1 MRIVMFY
8 HSLLS
13 DWNHGNAHFLRGIA
27 SELIARGHRVDI
39 YEPEDSWSLQSLIQ
53 EHGEKPLRKF
63 WEAYPTLKA
72 KRYRFGT
79 QAELERAVPPHPDPL
94 PRGEGTACERASI
107 DEMASCKPNAG
118 PARNADSR
126 EKLDTIPP
134 LPKGEGR
141 GEGKRAFRTSG
152 GLISS
157 QQLLPQAI
165 PLELDEALDG
175 ADLVIVHEWN
185 AHKLVCRIGEH
196 RARNDYVVLFHDTHH
211 RMVTQPESMAAYD
224 LSHYDGVLAY
234 GEVLREL
241 YEARGNV
248 ARAWTWHEAADTRV
262 FKPVPGRAGC
272 PQPAAHGA
280 GAQNGA
286 MGTLR
291 PARDLVWIGNWGD
304 DERTA
309 ELHEFLIEP
318 AKELQLNA
326 RVYGV
331 RYPDAAQ
338 TALRDAGIDY
348 GNWLPNFEAP
358 RVFGEFKFTVHVPRR
373 PYVKTL
379 PGIPTIR
386 PFEALACG
394 IPLICSPWNDAEHL
408 FRPGTDY
415 LVANNGTEMK
425 QHMRAVLNDPQLAA
439 ELARNGLETIRKRHT
454 CAHRVDELLSIYA
467 ELTGETYAPPNAVNG
482 SPSPLNGERA
492 GVRGGQSDA
501 QYSRREAL
509 GGSTPHPHSLSP
521 LRGEGGAQ
529 HSASATP
536 KRVLEKE
543 VPA

>member
-39 YEPEDSWSLQSLIQ
+39 YEPEDSWSLQSLRA
-53 EHGEKPLRKF
+53 EHGEEPIRRF
-63 WEAYPTLKA
+63 HAAYPQLRSTQYSPVTL
-72 KRYRFGT
+72 
-79 QAELERAVPPHPDPL
+79 D
-94 PRGEGTACERASI
+94 
-107 DEMASCKPNAG
+107 
-118 PARNADSR
+118 
-126 EKLDTIPP
+126 LDAT
-134 LPKGEGR
+134 
-141 GEGKRAFRTSG
+141 
-152 GLISS
+152 
-157 QQLLPQAI
+157 
-165 PLELDEALDG
+165 LDG
-175 ADLVIVHEWN
+175 AGLVIVHEWN
-185 AHKLVCRIGEH
+185 AHELVRRVGEH
-196 RARNDYVVLFHDTHH
+196 RARNDYVLLFHDTHH

-224 LSHYDGVLAY
+224 LSNYDGVLAY

-262 FKPVPGRAGC
+262 FKPLGQRAASILLANDDSASETL
-272 PQPAAHGA
+272 AAHSA
-280 GAQNGA
+280 
-286 MGTLR
+286 
-291 PARDLVWIGNWGD
+291 PRDLVWVGNWGD

-318 AKELQLNA
+318 AKELNLNA

-338 TALRDAGIDY
+338 SALRDADIEY

-358 RVFGEFKFTVHVPRR
+358 RVFAEFKFTVHVPRR

-415 LVANNGTEMK
+415 LIANNGPAMK
-425 QHMRAVLNDPQLAA
+425 QQMRDVLNDPQLAA
-439 ELARNGLETIRKRHT
+439 ELARNGLETIRERHT
-454 CAHRVDELLSIYA
+454 CAHRVDELLNIYA
-467 ELTGETYAPPNAVNG
+467 ELTGETHESPSAVDG
-482 SPSPLNGERA
+482 SPSPLNGER
-492 GVRGGQSDA
+492 GGQS
-501 QYSRREAL
+501 QTPHSRDEAL
-509 GGSTPHPHSLSP
+509 GSTTPHPHSLSP

-529 HSASATP
+529 RSTSANS
-536 KRVLEKE
+536 KRISGKE